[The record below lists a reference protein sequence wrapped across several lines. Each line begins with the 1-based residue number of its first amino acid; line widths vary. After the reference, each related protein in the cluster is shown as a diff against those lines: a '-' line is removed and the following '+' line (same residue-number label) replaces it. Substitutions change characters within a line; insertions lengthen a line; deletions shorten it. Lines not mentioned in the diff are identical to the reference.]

1 MNNLVNMRRPSRLG
15 ANLPATQAIPTV
27 SDVSSDKSEGGAP
40 LHEVQTFSQMRMGQL
55 ERNRVQRDAAAA
67 TAPAGVPKPTNNHV
81 TDHRANGSPAAVGP
95 VPAEKQQPKAKNE
108 GPKVHKLNPASDMFI
123 PSSSTFNDLTK
134 IQAAD
139 TQSKLMQLLEKKE
152 QSQKAAAEEQESR
165 PVKNGLTK
173 SASTGSY
180 AGSTHS
186 TLSSEQAQG
195 YANASAFT
203 RAHHQQGPGAENHQ
217 AGKSRAYH
225 QNDYGLTAYDSTK
238 QLDHTTGAT
247 NSGDQDTD
255 TGSQALTQQGS
266 PVPQYTKTASHT
278 VNNGSQAVQS
288 WAKGKGKSRHNTM
301 SDREYKSLLPIPDLD
316 AGAAQCRDI
325 VVFQAVDDTT
335 RAERSGMLNSIVP
348 SSGLP
353 SPTVLTHADNIPFTR
368 TAGDSLAAAQ
378 VQRGVVHIDNI
389 PFGISRAEVI
399 AFVGKNSRLLNDS
412 EEPVHIIMDR
422 VTSKTQ
428 DVYVEFASDKDAQA
442 VVERHA
448 NNANGGRSARLGDR
462 PVRVSLSSP
471 AKLMEALFPVAR
483 GVNWYGYIPHILPPN
498 HDEPFYNFR
507 ASPLPFS
514 KDARERPYE
523 CMISTVKKFPWFMTD
538 HITLKQRHNIYY
550 CCYKLLTTLQDA
562 IQREEC
568 AVRLTP
574 QLLKR
579 FIDAMML
586 CPGFTVLQK
595 DNFAQE
601 VRMNGPDMCKF
612 NMPRLAED
620 WRHQYALAPRP
631 GIPMDVMEYYIAII
645 RDESTRHAESHELSV
660 KMELSNMQACTS
672 GYWGYF
678 WHEVGYHTM
687 KNFDKLTLHE
697 AAKMELSA
705 VDRILRRAVAHAEAM
720 QLPLGNDN
728 GTQASN
734 QYHHL
739 GYPSGASRN
748 GKMLAY

>member
-1 MNNLVNMRRPSRLG
+1 MNNLMNMRRPSRYG
-15 ANLPATQAIPTV
+15 ANLPAPQAMPTI
-27 SDVSSDKSEGGAP
+27 SDVSSDNSEGGAP
-40 LHEVQTFSQMRMGQL
+40 LHEAQTFSQMRMGQL
-55 ERNRVQRDAAAA
+55 ERNRVQRDAAAGT
-67 TAPAGVPKPTNNHV
+67 TAAGGPKPTNNHV
-81 TDHRANGSPAAVGP
+81 AGHHTNGSPATVGP
-95 VPAEKQQPKAKNE
+95 FPAEKQQPK
-108 GPKVHKLNPASDMFI
+108 
-123 PSSSTFNDLTK
+123 T
-134 IQAAD
+134 QAAD
-139 TQSKLMQLLEKKE
+139 NQSKLLQLLEKKE
-152 QSQKAAAEEQESR
+152 QSQKAAAEEQTPR
-165 PVKNGLTK
+165 PIKNGLTK
-173 SASTGSY
+173 SSSAGSY
-180 AGSTHS
+180 AGSSYS
-186 TLSSEQAQG
+186 TISSEQSQSF
-195 YANASAFT
+195 ANGSAFT
-203 RAHHQQGPGAENHQ
+203 RAHHQQGPGAETHQ
-217 AGKSRAYH
+217 ARKPRVCPMDDY
-225 QNDYGLTAYDSTK
+225 YGLPTFESNK
-238 QLDHTTGAT
+238 LLDHINGTN
-247 NSGDQDTD
+247 NSGEQDTD
-255 TGSQALTQQGS
+255 TSSQAYNQQGS
-266 PVPQYTKTASHT
+266 PMPKYTKAASHA
-278 VNNGSQAVQS
+278 VNNGSQAVQ
-288 WAKGKGKSRHNTM
+288 AGVKGKGKPRHNTM
-301 SDREYKSLLPIPDLD
+301 SDREYQPLPPIPDLD

-325 VVFQAVDDTT
+325 VVFQSVDDTT

-353 SPTVLTHADNIPFTR
+353 SPAVLTHADNVPFTR
-368 TAGDSLAAAQ
+368 TAADSLAAAQ

-428 DVYVEFASDKDAQA
+428 DVYVEFATDKDAQA

-448 NNANGGRSARLGDR
+448 NNANNGRSARLGDR

-498 HDEPFYNFR
+498 ADEPFYNFSVW
-507 ASPLPFS
+507 ASDEELSMVAKHAEEPRRSPFS

-538 HITLKQRHNIYY
+538 HITLKQRYSIYY
-550 CCYKLLTTLQDA
+550 CCYKLLTTLQEA

-568 AVRLTP
+568 PVRLTP

-612 NMPRLAED
+612 NMPRLAEG
-620 WRHQYALAPRP
+620 WRHQYALGPRP

-645 RDESTRHAESHELSV
+645 RDESTRYAGSHELSV
-660 KMELSNMQACTS
+660 KMELSSMQGYTS

-678 WHEVGYHTM
+678 WHEVGYHTVE
-687 KNFDKLTLHE
+687 NFDKLTLDE

-705 VDRILRRAVAHAEAM
+705 VDRILRRALYHAENM
-720 QLPLGNDN
+720 QRPSGNGK
-728 GTQASN
+728 GTQPSI
-734 QYHHL
+734 QYHH
-739 GYPSGASRN
+739 GYPSDASRN